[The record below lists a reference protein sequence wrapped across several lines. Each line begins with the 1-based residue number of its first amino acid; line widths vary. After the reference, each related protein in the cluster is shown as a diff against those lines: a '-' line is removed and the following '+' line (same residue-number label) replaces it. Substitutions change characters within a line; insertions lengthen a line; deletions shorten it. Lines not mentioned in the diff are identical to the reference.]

1 MKYISRR
8 KFYSAA
14 ETLQEISDPLGLLL
28 SWVNVDFVG
37 SEEFIA
43 AKNFTYRIHQ
53 LLRLVEWCPIQ
64 TLLHAGVKQWKVA
77 HVNAA

>member
-37 SEEFIA
+37 SKEFIA
-43 AKNFTYRIHQ
+43 AKNFT
-53 LLRLVEWCPIQ
+53 
-64 TLLHAGVKQWKVA
+64 
-77 HVNAA
+77 